1 MYEVHDR
8 LTPSLLFHVVRILLH
23 RPLLS
28 VRNQNS
34 TATPSSFQLCR
45 SAAVDIHA
53 ILSLW
58 GKTYGVCNMVYLMMF
73 TTFVAA
79 GVDVI
84 ILRLG
89 APQMRA
95 EALNRVQLSLAIL
108 EQASQQ
114 GPGKSRDCRLIVKP
128 DLTDAYRYPTWYSYH
143 LCPTRSCHRTNDRP
157 NSKSYCPD
165 VKCDEPETCRIII
178 TFWTD

>member
-1 MYEVHDR
+1 
-8 LTPSLLFHVVRILLH
+8 
-23 RPLLS
+23 
-28 VRNQNS
+28 
-34 TATPSSFQLCR
+34 
-45 SAAVDIHA
+45 
-53 ILSLW
+53 
-58 GKTYGVCNMVYLMMF
+58 MVYLMMF

-114 GPGKSRDCRLIVKP
+114 GPGKSRDG
-128 DLTDAYRYPTWYSYH
+128 D
-143 LCPTRSCHRTNDRP
+143 
-157 NSKSYCPD
+157 
-165 VKCDEPETCRIII
+165 
-178 TFWTD
+178 